1 MFHLRFTPYD
11 ISGYTFDFLKC
22 YDKYIVAREQHDDEG
37 NPLLHYH
44 ILIDTDLKV
53 KSIRDAAKLHLKI
66 PPSGKGKNNKYYALI
81 DDWRDMD
88 YITKYYDFIVTKGY
102 TQVELLDSAVSGKF
116 KYLDKVKGTELSGEK
131 APAVPP
137 TKKEVKLPFQI
148 AVISSAQADWYNYK
162 RNNTNIDIDKLKGFV
177 CAAMRE
183 YGKGINVYLVKE
195 LCYAIL
201 FDDGDYKEYVLN
213 KIVL

>member
-53 KSIRDAAKLHLKI
+53 KSIRDAAKQHLKI
-66 PPSGKGKNNKYYALI
+66 PPAGQGKNNKYYALI
-81 DDWRDMD
+81 EDWRDMD

-102 TQVELLDSAVSGKF
+102 DQAELLDSAVSGKF
-116 KYLDKVKGTELSGEK
+116 KYLDKVKATELSGDK
-131 APAVPP
+131 APAAPP
-137 TKKEVKLPFQI
+137 TKKEVKLPFQQ
-148 AVISSAQADWYNYK
+148 AVIASAMADWYNYK
-162 RNNTNIDIDKLKGFV
+162 RDNTNVNHDKLKEFV
-177 CAAMRE
+177 CVAMCQH
-183 YGKGINVYLVKE
+183 GKGINVYLVKE
-195 LCYAIL
+195 ICYHIL
-201 FDDGDYKEYVLN
+201 FTDMDYKEYVLS